1 MKKDTFN
8 ILQEIQEAEMILIGL
23 GEEFDDVKALKQM
36 PGYTETRQKIA
47 EDGNQWLLPALNE
60 FYGRQ
65 RSHVEEGL
73 KNLAKVLAGKN
84 YFVLSVSTNETIRNI
99 PWKEERLVMPC
110 GGSAMKQCS
119 EKCGHEITEI
129 TGDDRALLDS
139 CFEKG
144 ATMYGINDW
153 LAQYGL
159 VNANGRVHDGDH
171 NHLGTARQLGSHAS
185 LVLRVQDVLGVYLV
199 DEALRHGG
207 HQFPPDRKHE
217 DDAIRS
223 HHAPLIVG
231 YQLVHGNAFAPIY
244 EVLLVHHGVEAVGV
258 QVDDID

>member
-84 YFVLSVSTNETIRNI
+84 YFVLSVSTNEAIRNI
-99 PWKEERLVMPC
+99 PWKEDRLVMPC

-144 ATMYGINDW
+144 ENFPEQLGVCPVCHSPMILNNVYTEKYNEDGYLDMWKIYTKWLQGTLNRKLLILELGVGMQYPSVIRWPFEKIGFYNQKAKFCRVNESLYQLTEEIADKGVSISQNAIDW
-153 LAQYGL
+153 LRFL
-159 VNANGRVHDGDH
+159 C
-171 NHLGTARQLGSHAS
+171 
-185 LVLRVQDVLGVYLV
+185 
-199 DEALRHGG
+199 
-207 HQFPPDRKHE
+207 
-217 DDAIRS
+217 
-223 HHAPLIVG
+223 
-231 YQLVHGNAFAPIY
+231 
-244 EVLLVHHGVEAVGV
+244 
-258 QVDDID
+258 